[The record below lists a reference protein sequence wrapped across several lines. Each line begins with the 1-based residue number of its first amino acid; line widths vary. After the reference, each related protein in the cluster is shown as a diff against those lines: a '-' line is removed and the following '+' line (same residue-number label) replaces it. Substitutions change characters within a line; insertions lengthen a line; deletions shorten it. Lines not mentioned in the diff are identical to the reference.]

1 MQIEQKQDWVT
12 PELVEYGD
20 VTKLTEEAVKRGGAG
35 DGLIVTLDPWASG
48 EVYQTPNATN
58 L

>member
-48 EVYQTPNATN
+48 EVY
-58 L
+58 